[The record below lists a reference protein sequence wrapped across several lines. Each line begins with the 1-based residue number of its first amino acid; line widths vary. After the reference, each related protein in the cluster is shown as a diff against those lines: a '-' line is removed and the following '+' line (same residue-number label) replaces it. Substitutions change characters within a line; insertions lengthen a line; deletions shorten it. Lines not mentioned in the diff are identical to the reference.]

1 MLPSE
6 DWNEASKPAIIPL
19 PGTELGVLAGAMRQE
34 EAMKGTQTRR
44 KKGLNLPLCRW
55 RGWLPTS
62 KSPKFYQKSKK
73 PCRISEFS
81 RVSGYNIDIQES
93 VVFLNTGN
101 EHMEAEIKNTA
112 PFKMA
117 SPR

>member
-34 EAMKGTQTRR
+34 EAMKGTQMRR

-55 RGWLPTS
+55 RGCLHQNPQNFT
-62 KSPKFYQKSKK
+62 KK
-73 PCRISEFS
+73 
-81 RVSGYNIDIQES
+81 V
-93 VVFLNTGN
+93 
-101 EHMEAEIKNTA
+101 KNLVE
-112 PFKMA
+112 
-117 SPR
+117 